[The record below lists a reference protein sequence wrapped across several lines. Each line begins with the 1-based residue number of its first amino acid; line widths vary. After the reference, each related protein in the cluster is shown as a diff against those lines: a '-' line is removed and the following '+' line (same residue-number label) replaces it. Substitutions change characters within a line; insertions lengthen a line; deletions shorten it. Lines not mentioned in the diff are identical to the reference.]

1 MGLGEATRA
10 GIYTTNAAHRPLSH
24 MTLMGKVVRENRRPK
39 RSGNQIPG
47 DPACKTGAVGA
58 ARRSHGF
65 SMASI

>member
-10 GIYTTNAAHRPLSH
+10 TTYTKSAAHRPPSH
-24 MTLMGKVVRENRRPK
+24 MTLIGKVMRVNQCPK

-58 ARRSHGF
+58 ARRSRGF
-65 SMASI
+65 SMVSM